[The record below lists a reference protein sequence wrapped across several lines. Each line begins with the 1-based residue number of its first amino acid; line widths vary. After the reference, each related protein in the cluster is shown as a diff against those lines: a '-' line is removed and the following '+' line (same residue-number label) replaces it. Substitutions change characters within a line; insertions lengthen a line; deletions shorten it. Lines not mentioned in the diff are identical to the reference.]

1 MTRNLKMD
9 RLIAVRLP
17 KADDARVR
25 EIATREEMKPS
36 EVYRRAIREFLAEDK
51 VAQQYVELLREME
64 QGCV

>member
-1 MTRNLKMD
+1 MTRTLKMD

-17 KADDARVR
+17 KADHALIR
-25 EIATREEMKPS
+25 EIANREEMRIS